1 MSAVEV
7 SSRVPRQVTLATRQ
21 AFPDAAL
28 ALRIMHPIERL
39 RYVAR
44 SSGAPQEVLVRETAG
59 ALAALGFDPPGLV
72 TACRRILDR
81 HPLSAPLWW
90 LSARVLT
97 SNDPNTEAWNAA
109 DDITADDTADVLGYA
124 IPDDA
129 VVCVL
134 GWPDLIGDA
143 LPRRGDVQ
151 ALVVDALGEGS
162 GLVRR
167 LLHADVEAEDVAMAG
182 LGAAVADADLLLL
195 EASAIG
201 PDGCIAVAGSRA
213 AAATAR
219 HANVPVWLVG
229 GVGRLLPARMWNALA
244 GRLDAMG
251 EPWELDDELVPL
263 DLVDRIVMPSGVLEI
278 EDALKHTDCP
288 IAPEL
293 FKSVDPL

>member
-1 MSAVEV
+1 
-7 SSRVPRQVTLATRQ
+7 VTV
-21 AFPDAAL
+21 
-28 ALRIMHPIERL
+28 HPIERL

-81 HPLSAPLWW
+81 HPLSGPLWW
-90 LSARVLT
+90 LCARVLT
-97 SNDPNTEAWNAA
+97 ANDPIAEAWNAA
-109 DDITADDTADVLGYA
+109 DEITADDTAGVLAYA
-124 IPDDA
+124 LPDDA
-129 VVCVL
+129 VICVL
-134 GWPDLIGDA
+134 GWPDVIGDA

-151 ALVVDALGEGS
+151 VLVVDTLGEGS

-167 LLHADVEAEDVAMAG
+167 LIHADVEADDVPMAG

-195 EASAIG
+195 EATAIG
-201 PDGCIAVAGSRA
+201 PTGFIGVVGSRA
-213 AAATAR
+213 AAATAK
-219 HANVPVWLVG
+219 HAGVPVWLVG
-229 GVGRLLPARMWNALA
+229 GVGRLMPGRMWNALA
-244 GRLDAMG
+244 SRLDTMG

-263 DLVDRIVMPSGVLEI
+263 DLVDRIAVQTGVLDVS
-278 EDALKHTDCP
+278 DALKHTDCP

>member
-1 MSAVEV
+1 
-7 SSRVPRQVTLATRQ
+7 
-21 AFPDAAL
+21 
-28 ALRIMHPIERL
+28 MHPIERL

-81 HPLSAPLWW
+81 HPLSGPLWW
-90 LSARVLT
+90 LCARVLT
-97 SNDPNTEAWNAA
+97 ANDPTAEAWNAA
-109 DDITADDTADVLGYA
+109 DEITADDTCGVLAYA

-129 VVCVL
+129 TVCVL

-151 ALVVDALGEGS
+151 VLVVDALGEGS

-167 LLHADVEAEDVAMAG
+167 LVHADVEAEDVPMAG
-182 LGAAVADADLLLL
+182 LGAAVADADIVLL
-195 EASAIG
+195 EAIAIG
-201 PDGCIAVAGSRA
+201 PTGFIGVAGSRA

-219 HANVPVWLVG
+219 HAGVPVWLVG
-229 GVGRLLPARMWNALA
+229 GVGRLMPSRMWDALS
-244 GRLDAMG
+244 GRLDMMG

-263 DLVDRIVMPSGVLEI
+263 DLVDRIAVHDGVLDVA
-278 EDALKHTDCP
+278 DALKRVDCP

>member
-1 MSAVEV
+1 MSAE
-7 SSRVPRQVTLATRQ
+7 QVTAV
-21 AFPDAAL
+21 ASVVV
-28 ALRIMHPIERL
+28 HPIERL

-81 HPLSAPLWW
+81 HPLSGPMWW
-90 LSARVLT
+90 LAARVLT
-97 SNDPNTEAWNAA
+97 GNDPTAEAWNAA
-109 DDITADDTADVLGYA
+109 DEITADDTADVLGYG

-134 GWPDLIGDA
+134 GWPDVIGDA

-151 ALVVDALGEGS
+151 VLVVDTLGEGS

-167 LLHADVEAEDVAMAG
+167 LLHADVEADDVPMAG
-182 LGAAVADADLLLL
+182 LGAAVADSDLVLL
-195 EASAIG
+195 EATAIG
-201 PDGCIAVAGSRA
+201 PTGFIGVAGSRA
-213 AAATAR
+213 AAATAK
-219 HANVPVWLVG
+219 HAGIPVWLVG
-229 GVGRLLPARMWNALA
+229 GVGRLMPKRMWDALA
-244 GRLDAMG
+244 GRLDTMG
-251 EPWELDDELVPL
+251 EPWELDDELVPM
-263 DLVDRIVMPSGVLEI
+263 DLIDRIVMSAGVLEVA
-278 EDALKHTDCP
+278 DALMRIDCP